1 QAVDYFRHVFTNKLF
16 DFESLPKMG
25 LLCCGLLLFL
35 EYIQR
40 GKAHVL
46 MFDDYK
52 IFKSKV
58 VRYAAYLFVVLMIL
72 TFHGSSQTF
81 IYFQF

>member
-1 QAVDYFRHVFTNKLF
+1 MWT
-16 DFESLPKMG
+16 S
-25 LLCCGLLLFL
+25 
-35 EYIQR
+35 

-72 TFHGSSQTF
+72 MFHGSSQTF